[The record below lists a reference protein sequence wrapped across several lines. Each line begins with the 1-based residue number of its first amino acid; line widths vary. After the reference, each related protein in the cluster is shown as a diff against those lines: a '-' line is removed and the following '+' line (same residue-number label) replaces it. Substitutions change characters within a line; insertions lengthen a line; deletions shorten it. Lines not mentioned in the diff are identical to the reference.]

1 MFRKWIYK
9 INNVQKTTCEW
20 FVKLI
25 SSGITLTAAF
35 CPSQVNAGCTHGEI
49 YSYNSKKSK

>member
-35 CPSQVNAGCTHGEI
+35 CPRQVNAGCTHGEI
-49 YSYNSKKSK
+49 HSYNSKKSK